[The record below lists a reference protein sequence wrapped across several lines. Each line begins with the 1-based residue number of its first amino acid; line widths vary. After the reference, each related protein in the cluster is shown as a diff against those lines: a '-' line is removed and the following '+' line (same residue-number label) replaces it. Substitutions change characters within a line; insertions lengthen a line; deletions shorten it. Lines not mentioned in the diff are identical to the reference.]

1 MEFDAGHG
9 QGVENI
15 DRGQEIGDR
24 LAGQPGHDVGG
35 DADPVRGGFAD
46 GPGETGGVVTAVD
59 CGRASRRWPIAGP
72 SSSRTGR
79 AGKGGQ
85 KREFFRLQ
93 AVGPRA
99 EAQPGQVGQGGQLP
113 EQGGQAGGRA
123 VGVGKGLEVGDQ
135 GLAAPSGRR
144 RERLPLRPEAEP
156 FMVQTRS

>member
-59 CGRASRRWPIAGP
+59 AGERRVVGRLQAQLQPD
-72 SSSRTGR
+72 GR